1 MIVLPGCFQ
10 HVPLAAR
17 LLGHPVDDVTA
28 KAAAHLVVGVLRHV
42 LGEVAGA
49 LAPSDHGDHP
59 GVPRYCLR
67 SEGCS

>member
-1 MIVLPGCFQ
+1 MIVLPGCLQ

-28 KAAAHLVVGVLRHV
+28 EAAAHLVVRVLCHV

-49 LAPSDHGDHP
+49 LAPRDHGDHP
-59 GVPRYCLR
+59 GVARHRLR
-67 SEGCS
+67 SEGCG